1 VADVTGER
9 SRAQLLLVGA
19 LALAVIFLSL
29 SLLLNSVI
37 YTENL
42 ATRQTH
48 ADVEKAE
55 TFRTAVVDGLGGAVE
70 YANRRNV
77 TGFADRRDAYRAAT
91 DDWIPILAN
100 HSATD
105 GVAGDVDREGV
116 QEGTRIVDAN
126 ASTGIVNRNGD
137 SDWTMATDSSVRQ
150 FRLNVTLSSVDSPD
164 DTIITIDDG
173 TAQDVVIEDD
183 GSGPQ
188 VHVVGRGTCELTRG
202 HVDIGA
208 GRVDGDYCP
217 PLADV
222 RPTGT
227 VDVSVSNGDGI
238 DAAYSFVV
246 DRHSEGFRTAV
257 DTANFPGQCTPPSPP
272 TYATTAGDDP
282 YTTPAIYAAT
292 ARIGVAT
299 QDLDYRR
306 TVRAAPDEAGSPASE
321 PTFTE
326 FNVTKS
332 GNDFDANWNSTDPNG
347 DIDHVD
353 VRMYYVTNGTLYD
366 DTLDAS
372 ADGTTTFKDVP
383 GGYQYYINGTVTED
397 DNDHDDHGAAST
409 RRVSEVV
416 CS

>member
-1 VADVTGER
+1 MADVTGER

-55 TFRTAVVDGLGGAVE
+55 TFRSAVVDGLGGAVAH
-70 YANRRNV
+70 ANRRNV

-91 DDWIPILAN
+91 DDWIPMLAN
-100 HSATD
+100 YSATD
-105 GVAGDVDREGV
+105 GLAGDVDRAGV
-116 QEGTRIVDAN
+116 QQGTRIVDAN

-137 SDWTMATDSSVRQ
+137 GDWTMATDSSVRR

-164 DTIITIDDG
+164 DTTITIDDG
-173 TAQDVVIEDD
+173 TAQDVIVEDD

-188 VHVVGRGTCELTRG
+188 VTVVGRGTCELTRG
-202 HVDIGA
+202 HIDLGA

-227 VDVSVSNGDGI
+227 VNVSVSNGDRI
-238 DAAYSFVV
+238 DATYSFVV
-246 DRHSEGFRTAV
+246 DRHPEGFRTAV
-257 DTANFPGQCTPPSPP
+257 DTANVPGQCTPPSPP
-272 TYATTAGDDP
+272 TYSTTAGDDP

-299 QDLDYRR
+299 RDLDHRR
-306 TVRAAPDEAGSPASE
+306 TVRAAPGEAGEPATG
-321 PTFTE
+321 PTFTT
-326 FNVTKS
+326 FDVTQS
-332 GNDFDANWNSTDPNG
+332 GSDFAVDWNTSDPN
-347 DIDHVD
+347 DDVASVD
-353 VRMYYVTNGTLYD
+353 VRVTYVTNGTVYD
-366 DTLDAS
+366 DSTGLA
-372 ADGTTTFKDVP
+372 ADGTMSLIDVP
-383 GGYQYYINGTVTED
+383 DAAYYINGTVTD
-397 DNDHDDHGAAST
+397 GASD
-409 RRVSEVV
+409 RRVSEIHDTAG
-416 CS
+416 CPP

>member
-1 VADVTGER
+1 MADVTGER

-55 TFRTAVVDGLGGAVE
+55 TFRASVVDGLGGAVE

-91 DDWIPILAN
+91 DDWIPTLAN
-100 HSATD
+100 YSATD
-105 GVAGDVDREGV
+105 GLAGDVDRAGV
-116 QEGTRIVDAN
+116 QQGTRIVDAN
-126 ASTGIVNRNGD
+126 ASTGIVDRNGD
-137 SDWTMATDSSVRQ
+137 GDWTMATDSSVRR

-164 DTIITIDDG
+164 DTTITIDDG
-173 TAQDVVIEDD
+173 TAQDVVVEDD

-188 VHVVGRGTCELTRG
+188 VRVVGRGTCELTRG

-217 PLADV
+217 PLADA

-238 DAAYSFVV
+238 DATYSFVV

-272 TYATTAGDDP
+272 TYATTVGDDP

-306 TVRAAPDEAGSPASE
+306 TVRAAPDEAGEPATG
-321 PTFTE
+321 PTFTT
-326 FNVTKS
+326 FNVTQS
-332 GNDFDANWNSTDPNG
+332 GNDFDVGWQTSDPNA
-347 DIDHVD
+347 DVD
-353 VRMYYVTNGTLYD
+353 SVDLRVTYVTNGTVYADSSGLSPNGS
-366 DTLDAS
+366 AS
-372 ADGTTTFKDVP
+372 FKDVP
-383 GGYQYYINGTVTED
+383 SGLAYYVNGTVTD
-397 DNDHDDHGAAST
+397 GTSD
-409 RRVSEVV
+409 RRVSEIHDTGA
-416 CS
+416 CPP